1 MSSLKLIWHHHAL
14 YSLQSWHQIA
24 PDSQFPLNH
33 YKYHYQCNSAT
44 LYWYPINS
52 SHHTGSVPTSKPAV
66 ILGLWFNNYR
76 ATKGQLLVS
85 ILAAFPS
92 LFFTNRPSR
101 LVGPNLVH
109 NGVIRGEPIECDRNW
124 WQSSIVR
131 WGVAVLFCDV
141 QSATHFCSG
150 QNIQV

>member
-1 MSSLKLIWHHHAL
+1 MSAQCQKCTFQIRVFSWGPAPSVIGQFSLVQLKCINWWFVMSSLKLIWHHHAL

-66 ILGLWFNNYR
+66 MLGLWCNNYR

-101 LVGPNLVH
+101 LVRPN
-109 NGVIRGEPIECDRNW
+109 P
-124 WQSSIVR
+124 
-131 WGVAVLFCDV
+131 
-141 QSATHFCSG
+141 
-150 QNIQV
+150 